1 MIVMAYNSDYG
12 GENMENHKYDVIIIG
27 AGPSGIFCAY
37 ELVQRCPGFRI
48 LMIEKGR
55 SIDQRSCPKRKTKV
69 CVGCKPCSI
78 TTGFAGAGAFSD
90 GKLSLSPDVG
100 GNLPEILGY
109 EKTTALLHEADEIY
123 LKFGADEKV
132 YGTDD
137 YEAIERIRTK
147 AIRANLKLI
156 ECPIRHLGTEE
167 GYKIYTRLQKY
178 LEEHGVQIEFMTS
191 VEDLLIENGTVKGV
205 ITEKGEVYEAP
216 EVVSGVGRDGSEWF
230 ARICRK
236 HGIST
241 KVGTVDVGVRVEV
254 RDEIMKELNEKLYE
268 AKLVYY
274 TPTFDDKVRVFCT
287 NPSGEVATEYYDDGL
302 AVVNGHAYKSQDMKT
317 HNTNFALLVSKN
329 FTEPFKSPIA
339 YGKQIAQLGNMLCDG
354 KILLQRYGDF
364 RRGRRTT
371 QERLVRN
378 NITPTLKDA
387 VPGDL
392 SLVFPH
398 RIMVAIDEM
407 IQALDKVTPGI
418 ASDETLLYGVEVKFY
433 SNKVVVN
440 EDFETSIRGLRAMG
454 DGASVTR
461 GLMQAS
467 ANGISIARSILHC
480 AR

>member
-1 MIVMAYNSDYG
+1 
-12 GENMENHKYDVIIIG
+12 MENIYDVIIIG

-37 ELVQRCPGFRI
+37 ELIEKKPELKV
-48 LMIEKGR
+48 LVLEKGR
-55 SIDQRSCPKRKTKV
+55 SIEKRACPKRKTKV

-109 EKTTALLHEADEIY
+109 EETTALLKEADNVY

-132 YGTDD
+132 YG
-137 YEAIERIRTK
+137 IEDQAAVENIRTK

-167 GYKIYTRLQKY
+167 GYKIYTRLQQHL
-178 LEEHGVQIEFMTS
+178 LETGVEIKFMTM
-191 VEDLLIENGTVKGV
+191 VKDLILEDGVAKGV
-205 ITEKGEVYEAP
+205 ETEAGDCFYAA
-216 EVVSGVGRDGSEWF
+216 EVVSGVGREGSEWF
-230 ARICRK
+230 AGICK
-236 HGIST
+236 AHGVEI
-241 KVGTVDVGVRVEV
+241 KNGTVDVGVRVEV

-287 NPSGEVATEYYDDGL
+287 NPSGEVATEYYEGGL
-302 AVVNGHAYKSQDMKT
+302 AVVNGHAYKSKEMKT

-329 FTEPFKSPIA
+329 FTEPFKSPIE
-339 YGKQIAQLGNMLCDG
+339 YGKHIAQLGNMLCDG
-354 KILLQRYGDF
+354 RILLQRYGDF

-371 QERLVRN
+371 EERLVRN
-378 NITPTLKDA
+378 NIIPTLKDA

-392 SLVFPH
+392 SLVYPH

-433 SNKVVVN
+433 SNKVVVDKEFKTN
-440 EDFETSIRGLRAMG
+440 IPGLRAMG

-461 GLMQAS
+461 GLQQAS
-467 ANGISIARSILHC
+467 ANGISVARNILKGM
-480 AR
+480 